1 MTTRRPSPRL
11 RSLTVVIIALL
22 VATLSAACGS
32 DQKVYPPG
40 RFGLAGD
47 AFLSPGEYDVEE
59 VGDQACVVA
68 SMHGPGYSDRS
79 DWVYAFMDFKDGASG
94 DPETLTISPRDISI
108 LVENGRCR
116 LTRK

>member
-1 MTTRRPSPRL
+1 MTTPRPRPRL
-11 RSLTVVIIALL
+11 KSLTIVMVAVL
-22 VATLSAACGS
+22 VAGLSAVCGS

-94 DPETLTISPRDISI
+94 DPETLTISPGDTSI
-108 LVENGRCR
+108 LVEYARCR